1 MEKSTRAEKLQTPI
15 LLENYNVEQVSI
27 FMFKIV

>member
-1 MEKSTRAEKLQTPI
+1 MEKSTRAEKLQAPI